1 VSFVRGTNTGRPS
14 GAELRRRM
22 GDRPAPSPPGRGP
35 RRGHAGRNRGDGRA
49 SIPQVQCPA
58 RSVAIVGYSTTP
70 SSSTGVRTYWG
81 RRPSSRSSER
91 RARGVRMGT
100 TGRTACGGDA
110 RPREGKESLS
120 PNEDRRRDRTPAAS
134 DRGKPEV
141 HTQRV
146 ELVFCFVQY
155 SQAMVT
161 CENRGSSSRTAAT
174 VRSPDRH
181 GARPRPARVPR
192 ASRVAATRA
201 IPARTT
207 RNRPP
212 ALGTA
217 PIVERARS
225 DTGRR

>member
-1 VSFVRGTNTGRPS
+1 MGRTPVDRRERSYFAGWVIDPHPRLPVEVLRGRDTPAGIVVT
-14 GAELRRRM
+14 AE
-22 GDRPAPSPPGRGP
+22 
-35 RRGHAGRNRGDGRA
+35 RA
-49 SIPQVQCPA
+49 SLRCNVLPA
-58 RSVAIVGYSTTP
+58 RSPSWATVPHRLLVPGYAR
-70 SSSTGVRTYWG
+70 TGDVV
-81 RRPSSRSSER
+81 PP
-91 RARGVRMGT
+91 RGVASVEREGCGWET

-120 PNEDRRRDRTPAAS
+120 PNEDRRRDRIPAAS

-161 CENRGSSSRTAAT
+161 YENRGSSSRTATT
-174 VRSPDRH
+174 VCSSDRP
-181 GARPRPARVPR
+181 GARSRPARVPR

-207 RNRPP
+207 RNRSP
-212 ALGTA
+212 APGTA